1 MLRHTLLIVCVACTS
16 ALADVHRTAPGSF
29 RWHPSL
35 GDSMVLQ
42 ISPGRAAVFGF
53 GAPPNANCEAQLN
66 GGWQGDKT
74 AAADGSWR
82 LELGVQ
88 GASTQGSVLT
98 VSCAGAPYNLTARDV
113 VFGDV
118 YITSGQSNME
128 LPVEHTFSY
137 WNVSLN
143 ETRYFEQPNIRV
155 TKVPHNLQL
164 QPATTLGAPLI
175 WSRANW
181 SALKGHSAISY
192 YFAKELST
200 MLEGGDAAPVGIIES
215 SWGGTIIESWLSL
228 EAQQGCGYRICG
240 PDAPK
245 HKVCNAS
252 VMDSHQ
258 QPGSLFN
265 GERPPPLPRFVVYA
279 MVRCGQRGKAQLHHL
294 GVVAW
299 RGAQG

>member
-1 MLRHTLLIVCVACTS
+1 MLHHTLLIVCVACTS
-16 ALADVHRTAPGSF
+16 ALANVHQTAPGPF

-42 ISPGRAAVFGF
+42 RSPGRAAVFGF

-66 GGWQGDKT
+66 GGWQGYKT

-143 ETRYFEQPNIRV
+143 GTKYFEQPNIRV

-200 MLEGGDAAPVGIIES
+200 MLEGGGRSSHRHHRVELGRHDHRVLALVRGAAGLWVPHLWTGR
-215 SWGGTIIESWLSL
+215 T
-228 EAQQGCGYRICG
+228 EAQGVQRLSDGL
-240 PDAPK
+240 APAAW
-245 HKVCNAS
+245 V
-252 VMDSHQ
+252 
-258 QPGSLFN
+258 SL
-265 GERPPPLPRFVVYA
+265 
-279 MVRCGQRGKAQLHHL
+279 QR
-294 GVVAW
+294 
-299 RGAQG
+299 